1 MDEVI
6 DSRVLTE
13 NQLPTYKV
21 WLKFSDETEKIIDLR
36 PYLGKGFTAE
46 LLDFEKFEQV
56 FIEPGGGIAWPNGY
70 DFCPNFLKEFLGK
83 DEVMPHPLM

>member
-6 DSRVLTE
+6 DLKVLTE
-13 NQLPTYKV
+13 NQSPSYKV
-21 WLKFSDETEKIIDLR
+21 WLKFGDGTEKIIDFR

-46 LLDFEKFEQV
+46 LLDFEKFRQV

-70 DFCPNFLKEFLGK
+70 DFCPNFLKEHLEK
-83 DEVMPHPLM
+83 DEVKRHPVV